1 MIDEDGNIYP
11 IPPIQRVITGIFQ
24 EIAKHKIKKFMKEKY
39 RCEII
44 QGGPREYPEVTLMGG
59 RFGSRKIAID
69 IKQKG

>member
-1 MIDEDGNIYP
+1 MIDKDDNIYP

-44 QGGPREYPEVTLMGG
+44 EGGPRE
-59 RFGSRKIAID
+59 
-69 IKQKG
+69 